1 VNVTLTPTP
10 TTTGW
15 LEVTVNG
22 ELVHSKKA
30 GDGLVSEEKLAD
42 ILATVEAAQTP
53 K

>member
-1 VNVTLTPTP
+1 MTITPTP

-15 LEVTVNG
+15 LEVTVND
-22 ELVHSKKA
+22 ELVHSKRN
-30 GDGLVSEEKLAD
+30 GQGLVSEEKLAE